1 MEGKKT
7 SALSRQGKPLP
18 WLHPDHL
25 RQVRVRQQEGRLSGH
40 PAPSLHWYLHRRRL
54 AAATVKEDQTQGA
67 VISQLDLLVER
78 ERRGQAVRCV
88 VEYSALQSHLEA
100 SAELDIQCE

>member
-1 MEGKKT
+1 M
-7 SALSRQGKPLP
+7 
-18 WLHPDHL
+18 
-25 RQVRVRQQEGRLSGH
+25 
-40 PAPSLHWYLHRRRL
+40 
-54 AAATVKEDQTQGA
+54 KEDQTQGA

-88 VEYSALQSHLEA
+88 VEYSTLQSHLEA